1 MGLLCL
7 AMGHELMC
15 MVIKLQ
21 PPNDD
26 DTILWREILIHS
38 MTRGL
43 SPEWNFLLNRGRKPE
58 IMYTLI

>member
-1 MGLLCL
+1 MGPLCL
-7 AMGHELMC
+7 AVGHELMW

-26 DTILWREILIHS
+26 TILWRKILIHS

-58 IMYTLI
+58 IIYTLM